1 MGLETGFKVIGTA
14 GHTVDGRVIEE
25 KWLKQAV
32 KNYNPNKYTAV
43 INLNHW
49 NPKFYGTYG
58 KVLALKL
65 GKNDE
70 GEACVSANI
79 EPNQKL
85 IEMGKEEVLFTSMEI
100 EPDFQKSGEAYLV
113 GLAVT
118 PKPASVGTEQIA
130 FSSETLDARQTTDFI
145 RFDFSELQEP
155 EKAEDNTFMSW
166 LRHQF
171 NQDTQKENEEETPMS
186 GVDKKQ
192 MEELTAQ
199 VSSLTEMFTQKFGQ
213 PDASKAQDKAL
224 TGDASKLVETL
235 APQLEKLGITLS
247 VDQPKTDSE
256 RIDELSE
263 RLNQFMAK
271 LDSQEPGDD
280 KNKGQS
286 DNANLVALQ
295 EQLNTI
301 NNTLLLAI
309 NGEHPGTPAG
319 EQTTTDSDD
328 ELV

>member
-14 GHTVDGRVIEE
+14 GDTVDGRVIDE
-25 KWLKQAV
+25 KWLKQLV
-32 KNYNPNKYTAV
+32 KNYDVNKYTAV

-49 NPKFYGTYG
+49 NPKFYGTFG

-70 GEACVSANI
+70 GKVNVSANI

-85 IEMGKEEVLFTSMEI
+85 IAMGKEEVLFTSMEI
-100 EPDFQKSGEAYLV
+100 DPDFQKSGEAYLV

-130 FSSETLDARQTTDFI
+130 FSSDDSSAFKTTDFI
-145 RFDFSELQEP
+145 QFDFSELQAPGKTEDSKFMARLRNLFQQYTP
-155 EKAEDNTFMSW
+155 EES
-166 LRHQF
+166 
-171 NQDTQKENEEETPMS
+171 EEETPMS

-192 MEELTAQ
+192 VEELTAQ
-199 VSSLTEMFTQKFGQ
+199 VSSLTQQMSQMFGQ
-213 PDASKAQDKAL
+213 SDASKAQDQTL
-224 TGDASKLVETL
+224 TGDASKLMETL
-235 APQLEKLGITLS
+235 APQLEKFGITLS
-247 VDQPKTDSE
+247 LDQPKTDSE

-319 EQTTTDSDD
+319 VQTTTDSDD